1 MTWTPPVR
9 EDLQGQKPYGA
20 PQLDVPVRLNTNEN
34 PFPPSAALAE
44 AVGRAAAAAATSLNR
59 YPDREAWALRESLA
73 AYLLAESGVAV
84 DPAMVWAA
92 NGSNEVMQHVFAA
105 FGGPGRLAMG
115 FSPTYSMY
123 DQYAR
128 DTFTRYRT
136 VGRRADFGPDA
147 AMVVAAMTGGSPDIL
162 ILTSPN
168 NPTGQLLDEQAV
180 LGLAQAL
187 LGRAVVVVDEAYV
200 EFADRPSLIGQLERT
215 PNLVILR
222 TLSKA
227 YALAGARLGAM
238 VASREITDLF
248 RRIVPPYALATP
260 VLEAA
265 DALLD
270 VQSLQS
276 VEKRIKQVRQLR
288 EDLAAELATIRTVRK
303 VWPSDANFL
312 LVSLDNAAGVSAACA
327 SRGILVRDFSRHP
340 DLPDCLRFT
349 IGTPEEQSA
358 LLACIREQANG

>member
-1 MTWTPPVR
+1 MSAIQHLVRPQVLALQSYDLPPAG
-9 EDLQGQKPYGA
+9 DGI
-20 PQLDVPVRLNTNEN
+20 RLNANE
-34 PFPPSAALAE
+34 SAWRGE
-44 AVGRAAAAAATSLNR
+44 NDRYSPGLNR
-59 YPDREAWALRESLA
+59 YPDAYPQWLSARLAKLFQVAPEQVVVTRGSDEAIDLLLRLFCREGVDEIIVCPPTFAMYKVYAQVQGAGVTEVPLDAGKGFGLDADKVLA
-73 AYLLAESGVAV
+73 ACQPNTRLL
-84 DPAMVWAA
+84 
-92 NGSNEVMQHVFAA
+92 F
-105 FGGPGRLAMG
+105 LC
-115 FSPTYSMY
+115 
-123 DQYAR
+123 
-128 DTFTRYRT
+128 
-136 VGRRADFGPDA
+136 
-147 AMVVAAMTGGSPDIL
+147 
-162 ILTSPN
+162 SPN

-312 LVSLDNAAGVSAACA
+312 LVSLDNAAGVSAACD